1 MSIIRKFCISILICF
16 FFILLETQLLSN
28 LFFLPVMP
36 DFVLIIL
43 LFISINNGSLSGEVT
58 GFTSGLLT
66 DLLSLSPLGF
76 NALVN
81 TLIGFAIGCF
91 KNILVLDGFLIPAFL
106 GLAATV
112 CKAFI
117 LLLINFLFPIQLP
130 MPSILSSVFALEI
143 VLNTVL
149 TPVMFRFL
157 RLFSPFISSKKEES

>member
-91 KNILVLDGFLIPAFL
+91 KNILVLDGFLIPAFP
-106 GLAATV
+106 AR
-112 CKAFI
+112 
-117 LLLINFLFPIQLP
+117 
-130 MPSILSSVFALEI
+130 VFSGGCLC
-143 VLNTVL
+143 
-149 TPVMFRFL
+149 
-157 RLFSPFISSKKEES
+157 